1 MKVGIMGCGAYG
13 ISLAVNLVKCND
25 VTMWTALEDE
35 KKVIINTRYN
45 DKMLKGV
52 YIDEKINVTTSIEE
66 IMNNDAV
73 IIVVPVKF
81 IEETLNKMKDYVTNQ
96 TFVIASKGIVNGH
109 LLNEYI
115 ERYLNTDKIGVISGG
130 TFAIDLAKFDE
141 SGLTICGND
150 EVREKLRNMINLKHI
165 KLDETDDITGVE
177 LVASIKNTMA
187 ILMGILNKLNVS
199 HTTTC
204 RILTEIINDI
214 NEIIISL
221 GGKSDTILK
230 YAGIGDTYLTC
241 TSNKSRNF
249 TFGELLVEDK
259 EKAYQFLE
267 NNTVEGVNTLEE
279 ITKILELNNIK
290 INSITKL
297 NEIINNG
304 KEPKIIL
311 EK

>member
-13 ISLAVNLVKCND
+13 ISLAVNLVKSND

-35 KKVIINTRYN
+35 KNEIQNTRYN
-45 DKMLKGV
+45 DKMLKGI
-52 YIDEKINVTTSIEE
+52 YIDEKIKITTNIEE
-66 IMNNDAV
+66 VMNNDV
-73 IIVVPVKF
+73 IIIVVPVKF
-81 IEETLNKMKDYVTNQ
+81 FEDTLNKMKDYVNNQ
-96 TFVIASKGIVNGH
+96 TFVIASKGIKDGY
-109 LLNEYI
+109 LLNEYV
-115 ERYLNTDKIGVISGG
+115 EKYLNTDKIGVISGG
-130 TFAIDLAKFDE
+130 TFAIDLANFSE

-150 EVREKLRNMINLKHI
+150 NVRDTLRNMINLKHI
-165 KLDETDDITGVE
+165 KLDESSDIKGVE

-187 ILMGILNKLNVS
+187 ILMGILNKLNVT

-204 RILTEIINDI
+204 RVLTDIINDI
-214 NEIIISL
+214 NKIIISL
-221 GGKSDTILK
+221 GGEANTILK

-241 TSNKSRNF
+241 TSSKSRNF

-279 ITKILELNNIK
+279 ITKILEKNNIK
-290 INSITKL
+290 IDSINKL
-297 NEIINNG
+297 NEIINND
-304 KEPKIIL
+304 KEPKIVL

>member
-1 MKVGIMGCGAYG
+1 
-13 ISLAVNLVKCND
+13 
-25 VTMWTALEDE
+25 
-35 KKVIINTRYN
+35 
-45 DKMLKGV
+45 
-52 YIDEKINVTTSIEE
+52 
-66 IMNNDAV
+66 
-73 IIVVPVKF
+73 
-81 IEETLNKMKDYVTNQ
+81 
-96 TFVIASKGIVNGH
+96 
-109 LLNEYI
+109 
-115 ERYLNTDKIGVISGG
+115 
-130 TFAIDLAKFDE
+130 
-141 SGLTICGND
+141 
-150 EVREKLRNMINLKHI
+150 
-165 KLDETDDITGVE
+165 
-177 LVASIKNTMA
+177 
-187 ILMGILNKLNVS
+187 MGILNKLNVS